1 MSQTSVG
8 LESGSRPGVLKPVDS
23 CSLCETMR
31 IAVPVELTIQPRAM
45 LDESHA
51 SKNALRAEE
60 LNAGEKLAWR
70 LHAGFQTSS
79 SPLPDT
85 R

>member
-1 MSQTSVG
+1 MSQTSIG
-8 LESGSRPGVLKPVDS
+8 LESGSGPGVLKPVDS

-31 IAVPVELTIQPRAM
+31 IAVPVELTIQAWAV

-60 LNAGEKLAWR
+60 
-70 LHAGFQTSS
+70 
-79 SPLPDT
+79 
-85 R
+85 